1 MRLSLL
7 VPSCYLLGCST
18 KAIHACARK
27 PCVMPHSKSGTR
39 HETVEL
45 ILVRKKS
52 YICTVATIQ
61 SQRSVRCTRTTS
73 KSSVECVVRKKLFS
87 PRSQASWMTSS
98 ASRYLCNHWPITIS
112 HDKDCRAAQAA
123 GRWTSCELSTS
134 YLDI

>member
-18 KAIHACARK
+18 KAIYACARK

-73 KSSVECVVRKKLFS
+73 KSSVECVVRKKVG
-87 PRSQASWMTSS
+87 SS
-98 ASRYLCNHWPITIS
+98 GMNWRIKLIS
-112 HDKDCRAAQAA
+112 
-123 GRWTSCELSTS
+123 STGVGDS
-134 YLDI
+134 FFLLDLKHPG